1 MLLSNQ
7 LAAST
12 KSQQQPQLPQNF
24 KAKLQQQLATTTTTT
39 TANIANGI
47 GLIHNHNLNNN
58 NHNNNKINSNSNHH
72 HNSHLHN
79 QHHHQHN
86 ISFATDFS
94 IAAIM
99 ARGGNASS
107 REPSERSLSPLS
119 VERYSTQDHDGDGDA
134 DADADV
140 DADDDVDV
148 DVDVV
153 DCSDSESPAA
163 LTQAATTASVQ
174 HARHALRVA
183 QQQHQQQQQQQQQL
197 QQQQLQQQRQQQQH
211 HHATPNKQRQHH
223 NHHHNNNN
231 NCSTNNNNS
240 NHSKSSSHRGRVAAT
255 SHTAAAAAAAA
266 VAASRAT
273 ATETPSPPPPPPSHS
288 PANTEDERLSPEEP
302 AQLPT
307 PKILGSCN
315 CDDLMPVQ
323 CHLETKELWDKF
335 HELGT
340 EMIIT
345 KSGRRMFP
353 TVRVS
358 FSGPLRQI
366 QPPDRYAVLLDVVPL
381 DSRRYRYAYH
391 RSSWLV
397 AGKADPPPPARIYAH
412 PDSPISPEALRKQ
425 VVSFEKVKLTN
436 NEMDKSGQVV
446 LNSMHRYQ
454 PRIHL
459 VRLSHG
465 QSIPN
470 SPKELQDMDHKTY
483 VFPETVFTAVTAY
496 QNQLITK
503 LKIDSNPFAKGF
515 RDSSRLTDFDRD
527 PMDSFF
533 FDQHMRAPLRF
544 FPDPL
549 MAQLS
554 PQEADAASLAFLE
567 KARQHLQMFGRSPY
581 TDMLLPHLYQR
592 AAPAPP
598 ALSAFQ
604 LGMWQQ
610 QWPQLTAGFLAS
622 ANQQAAFAAAA
633 AAAVGANRTPPPP
646 PPPAVSAAPPT
657 TTNAQP
663 IVLASP
669 PAAPATPT
677 SSCGSPSPDLRIKTH
692 LHPAHYPQRFSP
704 YQVPQH
710 QASPPSPLPLQQHQQ
725 ARQTPEL
732 TPTLVSPPS
741 CSP

>member
-7 LAAST
+7 PANT
-12 KSQQQPQLPQNF
+12 KPQQTPSPSQTQNF
-24 KAKLQQQLATTTTTT
+24 KSKLQQQIVSAAAAAA
-39 TANIANGI
+39 ANIANGSSHHHHHQNHHHHHP
-47 GLIHNHNLNNN
+47 LNNHHNHN
-58 NHNNNKINSNSNHH
+58 HN
-72 HNSHLHN
+72 
-79 QHHHQHN
+79 QHN

-99 ARGGNASS
+99 ARGGNAPSS
-107 REPSERSLSPLS
+107 REPSERSLSPAS
-119 VERYSTQDHDGDGDA
+119 VERYSGQ
-134 DADADV
+134 
-140 DADDDVDV
+140 DADDDV

-153 DCSDSESPAA
+153 DCSDSEMPSATAA
-163 LTQAATTASVQ
+163 AAAAATTAAAAAAALQ
-174 HARHALRVA
+174 AQQQARQALRVA
-183 QQQHQQQQQQQQQL
+183 QQQQQQQQQ
-197 QQQQLQQQRQQQQH
+197 QRQQTH
-211 HHATPNKQRQHH
+211 HHATTGKQQRQHH
-223 NHHHNNNN
+223 NHHSSN
-231 NCSTNNNNS
+231 TNNSSNSGNS
-240 NHSKSSSHRGRVAAT
+240 NTNSKSSSQRGR
-255 SHTAAAAAAAA
+255 SAAA
-266 VAASRAT
+266 VGAAA
-273 ATETPSPPPPPPSHS
+273 TPSPPPPPPSQS
-288 PANTEDERLSPEEP
+288 PEELERLSPEESP
-302 AQLPT
+302 AQPT
-307 PKILGSCN
+307 PKIVGSCN
-315 CDDLMPVQ
+315 CDDLTPVQ

-366 QPPDRYAVLLDVVPL
+366 QPADRYAVLLDVVPL

-397 AGKADPPPPARIYAH
+397 AGKADPPPPSRIYAH
-412 PDSPISPEALRKQ
+412 PDCPLSPEALRKQ

-465 QSIPN
+465 QSIPG
-470 SPKELQDMDHKTY
+470 SPKELQDMDHKTF

-515 RDSSRLTDFDRD
+515 RDSSRLSDFDRD
-527 PMDSFF
+527 PMDAFF
-533 FDQHMRAPLRF
+533 FDQHMRTAPLRF

-549 MAQLS
+549 MSQLT
-554 PQEADAASLAFLE
+554 PQEADAASMALLE

-581 TDMLLPHLYQR
+581 TEMLLPHLYQR
-592 AAPAPP
+592 SAAPPPPPP
-598 ALSAFQ
+598 APHLSAFQ

-622 ANQQAAFAAAA
+622 ANQQAALALAAA
-633 AAAVGANRTPPPP
+633 GANRTPPPSM
-646 PPPAVSAAPPT
+646 AVAPP
-657 TTNAQP
+657 
-663 IVLASP
+663 
-669 PAAPATPT
+669 APATPT
-677 SSCGSPSPDLRIKTH
+677 SSCGSASPDLRARPQ
-692 LHPAHYPQRFSP
+692 LNHYPQRFSP

-710 QASPPSPLPLQQHQQ
+710 QASPPASNRAESP
-725 ARQTPEL
+725 
-732 TPTLVSPPS
+732 
-741 CSP
+741 

>member
-7 LAAST
+7 PANT
-12 KSQQQPQLPQNF
+12 KPQQTPSPSQTQNF
-24 KAKLQQQLATTTTTT
+24 KSKLQQQIASAAAVAA
-39 TANIANGI
+39 ANIANGS
-47 GLIHNHNLNNN
+47 GLHHQHHHHHPLSNHHNHN
-58 NHNNNKINSNSNHH
+58 HN
-72 HNSHLHN
+72 
-79 QHHHQHN
+79 QHN

-99 ARGGNASS
+99 ARGGNAPSS
-107 REPSERSLSPLS
+107 REPSERSLSPAS
-119 VERYSTQDHDGDGDA
+119 VERYSGQD
-134 DADADV
+134 V
-140 DADDDVDV
+140 DDDVDV

-153 DCSDSESPAA
+153 DCSDSEMPAA
-163 LTQAATTASVQ
+163 TAAANATATATAAAAAAALQAQ
-174 HARHALRVA
+174 QQARQALRVA
-183 QQQHQQQQQQQQQL
+183 QQQQ
-197 QQQQLQQQRQQQQH
+197 QQQRQQTH
-211 HHATPNKQRQHH
+211 HHATANKQQRQHH
-223 NHHHNNNN
+223 NQHSSNSNGNNSSSN
-231 NCSTNNNNS
+231 NCNS
-240 NHSKSSSHRGRVAAT
+240 NISHSGNTSNTNSNSKSSSHRGR
-255 SHTAAAAAAAA
+255 SAAA
-266 VAASRAT
+266 VGAAA
-273 ATETPSPPPPPPSHS
+273 TPSPPPPPPSQS
-288 PANTEDERLSPEEP
+288 PEELERLSPEESP
-302 AQLPT
+302 AQQPT
-307 PKILGSCN
+307 PKIVGSCN
-315 CDDLMPVQ
+315 CDDLTPVQ

-366 QPPDRYAVLLDVVPL
+366 QPADRYAVLLDVVPL

-412 PDSPISPEALRKQ
+412 PDCPLSPEALRKQ

-465 QSIPN
+465 QSIPGN
-470 SPKELQDMDHKTY
+470 PKELQDMDHKTF

-515 RDSSRLTDFDRD
+515 RDSSRLSDFDRD
-527 PMDSFF
+527 PMDAFF
-533 FDQHMRAPLRF
+533 FDQHMRTAPLRF

-549 MAQLS
+549 MSQLT
-554 PQEADAASLAFLE
+554 PQEADAASLALLE

-581 TDMLLPHLYQR
+581 TEMLLPHLYQR
-592 AAPAPP
+592 SAAPPP
-598 ALSAFQ
+598 PPQPPHLSAFQ

-622 ANQQAAFAAAA
+622 ANQQAALALAAA
-633 AAAVGANRTPPPP
+633 GANRTPPPP
-646 PPPAVSAAPPT
+646 MAAAPP
-657 TTNAQP
+657 
-663 IVLASP
+663 
-669 PAAPATPT
+669 APATPT
-677 SSCGSPSPDLRIKTH
+677 SSCGSASPDLRARPQ
-692 LHPAHYPQRFSP
+692 LSHYPQRFSP

-710 QASPPSPLPLQQHQQ
+710 QASPPASNRAESP
-725 ARQTPEL
+725 
-732 TPTLVSPPS
+732 
-741 CSP
+741 

>member
-7 LAAST
+7 PANT
-12 KSQQQPQLPQNF
+12 KPQQTQPPSPSPPQTQNF
-24 KAKLQQQLATTTTTT
+24 KSKLQQQIATAA
-39 TANIANGI
+39 ANIANG
-47 GLIHNHNLNNN
+47 GSSHHPLN
-58 NHNNNKINSNSNHH
+58 NHH
-72 HNSHLHN
+72 HHHHHHN
-79 QHHHQHN
+79 HQQHQHN

-99 ARGGNASS
+99 ARGGNAPSS
-107 REPSERSLSPLS
+107 REPSERSLSPAS
-119 VERYSTQDHDGDGDA
+119 VERYSGQ
-134 DADADV
+134 DV
-140 DADDDVDV
+140 DDDV

-153 DCSDSESPAA
+153 DCSDSEAPSATAAAAATAATANAAAAAAAAA
-163 LTQAATTASVQ
+163 LQAQ
-174 HARHALRVA
+174 QQARQALRVA
-183 QQQHQQQQQQQQQL
+183 QQHQQQQQQHQQQQQ
-197 QQQQLQQQRQQQQH
+197 RQQTH
-211 HHATPNKQRQHH
+211 HHATANKQQRQHH
-223 NHHHNNNN
+223 NHHNSN
-231 NCSTNNNNS
+231 TNSNS
-240 NHSKSSSHRGRVAAT
+240 NHSKSSSHRGR
-255 SHTAAAAAAAA
+255 SAAASGAGAGAAA
-266 VAASRAT
+266 
-273 ATETPSPPPPPPSHS
+273 TPSPPPPSQS
-288 PANTEDERLSPEEP
+288 PEEIERLSPEESP

-315 CDDLMPVQ
+315 CDDLTPVQ

-366 QPPDRYAVLLDVVPL
+366 QPPDRYAVLLDIVPL

-465 QSIPN
+465 QSIPGN
-470 SPKELQDMDHKTY
+470 PKELQDMDHKTF

-527 PMDSFF
+527 PMDAFF
-533 FDQHMRAPLRF
+533 FDQHMRAAPLRF

-549 MAQLS
+549 MSQLT
-554 PQEADAASLAFLE
+554 PQEADAASLALLE

-581 TDMLLPHLYQR
+581 TEMLLPHLYQR
-592 AAPAPP
+592 SAAPPPPPPAPP
-598 ALSAFQ
+598 LSAFQ

-622 ANQQAAFAAAA
+622 ANQQAALALAAA
-633 AAAVGANRTPPPP
+633 GANRTPPPP
-646 PPPAVSAAPPT
+646 PAVAPP
-657 TTNAQP
+657 
-663 IVLASP
+663 
-669 PAAPATPT
+669 APATPT
-677 SSCGSPSPDLRIKTH
+677 SSCGSASPDLRARPQ
-692 LHPAHYPQRFSP
+692 LSHYPQRFSP

-710 QASPPSPLPLQQHQQ
+710 QASPPASNRAESP
-725 ARQTPEL
+725 
-732 TPTLVSPPS
+732 
-741 CSP
+741 

>member
-7 LAAST
+7 PANT
-12 KSQQQPQLPQNF
+12 RPQQTPSPSPTQNF
-24 KAKLQQQLATTTTTT
+24 KSKLQQQIVSAAAVAA
-39 TANIANGI
+39 ANIANGSSHHQHHQHHQHHHHSHSHSHHHHHNP
-47 GLIHNHNLNNN
+47 LNNHHNHN
-58 NHNNNKINSNSNHH
+58 HN
-72 HNSHLHN
+72 
-79 QHHHQHN
+79 QHN

-99 ARGGNASS
+99 ARGGNAPSS
-107 REPSERSLSPLS
+107 REPSERSLSPAS
-119 VERYSTQDHDGDGDA
+119 VERYSGQ
-134 DADADV
+134 
-140 DADDDVDV
+140 DADDDV

-153 DCSDSESPAA
+153 DCSDSEMPTATAAAAAAAASATAAAAAAA
-163 LTQAATTASVQ
+163 LQAQ
-174 HARHALRVA
+174 QQARQALRVA
-183 QQQHQQQQQQQQQL
+183 QQQQQQQQQ
-197 QQQQLQQQRQQQQH
+197 QQKQQTH
-211 HHATPNKQRQHH
+211 HHATANKQQRQHH
-223 NHHHNNNN
+223 NHHSSN
-231 NCSTNNNNS
+231 TNS
-240 NHSKSSSHRGRVAAT
+240 NISNSNSNSNSNISNSGHSNSNSNSNSNCKSSSHRGR
-255 SHTAAAAAAAA
+255 SAAA
-266 VAASRAT
+266 VGAAA
-273 ATETPSPPPPPPSHS
+273 TPSPPPPPPSQS
-288 PANTEDERLSPEEP
+288 PEELERLSPEESP
-302 AQLPT
+302 AQPT
-307 PKILGSCN
+307 PKIVGSCN
-315 CDDLMPVQ
+315 CDDLTPVQ

-366 QPPDRYAVLLDVVPL
+366 QPADRYAVLLDVVPL

-412 PDSPISPEALRKQ
+412 PDCPLSPEALRKQ

-465 QSIPN
+465 QSMPGN
-470 SPKELQDMDHKTY
+470 PKELQDMDHKTF

-515 RDSSRLTDFDRD
+515 RDSSRLSDFDRD
-527 PMDSFF
+527 PMDAFF
-533 FDQHMRAPLRF
+533 FDQHMRTAPLRF

-549 MAQLS
+549 MSQLT
-554 PQEADAASLAFLE
+554 PQEADAASLALLE

-581 TDMLLPHLYQR
+581 TEMLLPHLYQR
-592 AAPAPP
+592 SAAPPP
-598 ALSAFQ
+598 PPHLSAFQ

-622 ANQQAAFAAAA
+622 ANQQAALALAAA
-633 AAAVGANRTPPPP
+633 GANRTPPPP
-646 PPPAVSAAPPT
+646 VSVAPP
-657 TTNAQP
+657 
-663 IVLASP
+663 
-669 PAAPATPT
+669 APATPT
-677 SSCGSPSPDLRIKTH
+677 SSCGSASPDLRSRPQ
-692 LHPAHYPQRFSP
+692 LSHYPQRFSP

-710 QASPPSPLPLQQHQQ
+710 QASPPASNRAESP
-725 ARQTPEL
+725 
-732 TPTLVSPPS
+732 
-741 CSP
+741 

>member
-7 LAAST
+7 PANT
-12 KSQQQPQLPQNF
+12 KPQQQTQPSSPSQNF
-24 KAKLQQQLATTTTTT
+24 KSKLQQQIAS
-39 TANIANGI
+39 IANG
-47 GLIHNHNLNNN
+47 GSSHHHHHQHHQNH
-58 NHNNNKINSNSNHH
+58 HQHHNHH
-72 HNSHLHN
+72 HHPLDNHNHHHL
-79 QHHHQHN
+79 QAQHQHN

-99 ARGGNASS
+99 ARGGNAPSS
-107 REPSERSLSPLS
+107 REPSERSLSPASL
-119 VERYSTQDHDGDGDA
+119 ERYSGQ
-134 DADADV
+134 

-153 DCSDSESPAA
+153 DCSDTETPTATSAAAAATATAAAAAAAAAA
-163 LTQAATTASVQ
+163 LQAQ
-174 HARHALRVA
+174 QQARQALRVA
-183 QQQHQQQQQQQQQL
+183 QQQHQQQQQQQQ
-197 QQQQLQQQRQQQQH
+197 RQQTH
-211 HHATPNKQRQHH
+211 HQATANKQQRQHH
-223 NHHHNNNN
+223 NHHNSSSSSNNSSSNN
-231 NCSTNNNNS
+231 GNISNNS
-240 NHSKSSSHRGRVAAT
+240 NSSSNNNKSSGHRGRSVGAVGG
-255 SHTAAAAAAAA
+255 TA
-266 VAASRAT
+266 
-273 ATETPSPPPPPPSHS
+273 TPSPPPPPPSQS
-288 PANTEDERLSPEEP
+288 PEENERLSPEESP
-302 AQLPT
+302 AQQPT
-307 PKILGSCN
+307 PKIVGSCN
-315 CDDLMPVQ
+315 CDDLTPVQ

-366 QPPDRYAVLLDVVPL
+366 QPPDRYAVLLDIVPL

-465 QSIPN
+465 QSIPGN
-470 SPKELQDMDHKTY
+470 PKELQDMDHKTF

-527 PMDSFF
+527 PMDAFF
-533 FDQHMRAPLRF
+533 FDQHMRAAPLRF

-549 MAQLS
+549 MAQLT
-554 PQEADAASLAFLE
+554 PQEADAASLALLE

-581 TDMLLPHLYQR
+581 TEMLLPHLYQR
-592 AAPAPP
+592 SAAPPPPPP
-598 ALSAFQ
+598 APHLSAFQ

-622 ANQQAAFAAAA
+622 ANQQAALALAAA
-633 AAAVGANRTPPPP
+633 GQANRTPPPP
-646 PPPAVSAAPPT
+646 PTAVAPP
-657 TTNAQP
+657 
-663 IVLASP
+663 
-669 PAAPATPT
+669 APATPT
-677 SSCGSPSPDLRIKTH
+677 SSCGSASPDLRIRPQ
-692 LHPAHYPQRFSP
+692 LGHYPQRFSP

-710 QASPPSPLPLQQHQQ
+710 QASPPTSNRAESP
-725 ARQTPEL
+725 
-732 TPTLVSPPS
+732 
-741 CSP
+741 

>member
-7 LAAST
+7 PANT
-12 KSQQQPQLPQNF
+12 KPQQQTQPSSPSQNF
-24 KAKLQQQLATTTTTT
+24 KSKLQQQIAS
-39 TANIANGI
+39 IANG
-47 GLIHNHNLNNN
+47 GSSHHHHHQQQHQNHHQHHHHHHPLD
-58 NHNNNKINSNSNHH
+58 NHNHH
-72 HNSHLHN
+72 H
-79 QHHHQHN
+79 QAQHQHN

-99 ARGGNASS
+99 ARGGNAPSS
-107 REPSERSLSPLS
+107 REPSERSLSPAS
-119 VERYSTQDHDGDGDA
+119 VERYSGQ
-134 DADADV
+134 

-153 DCSDSESPAA
+153 DCSDSETPTATSAAAAATANAAAVAAAAAAA
-163 LTQAATTASVQ
+163 LQAQQKAHQ
-174 HARHALRVA
+174 ALRVA
-183 QQQHQQQQQQQQQL
+183 QQQ
-197 QQQQLQQQRQQQQH
+197 RQQQTH
-211 HHATPNKQRQHH
+211 HQATANKQQRQHH
-223 NHHHNNNN
+223 NHHTSSSSSNNGNISNSSNSNSSSNNN
-231 NCSTNNNNS
+231 
-240 NHSKSSSHRGRVAAT
+240 KSSGHRGR
-255 SHTAAAAAAAA
+255 SAAA
-266 VAASRAT
+266 VGGAA
-273 ATETPSPPPPPPSHS
+273 TPSPPPPPPSQS
-288 PANTEDERLSPEEP
+288 PEENERLSPEESP
-302 AQLPT
+302 AQQPT
-307 PKILGSCN
+307 PKIVGSCN
-315 CDDLMPVQ
+315 CDDLTPVQ

-366 QPPDRYAVLLDVVPL
+366 QPPDRYAVLLDIVPL

-465 QSIPN
+465 QSIPGN
-470 SPKELQDMDHKTY
+470 PKELQDMDHKTF

-527 PMDSFF
+527 PMDAFF
-533 FDQHMRAPLRF
+533 FDQHMRAAPLRF

-549 MAQLS
+549 MAQLT
-554 PQEADAASLAFLE
+554 PQEADAASLALLE

-581 TDMLLPHLYQR
+581 TEMLLPHLYQR
-592 AAPAPP
+592 SAAPPPPPP
-598 ALSAFQ
+598 APHLSAFQ

-622 ANQQAAFAAAA
+622 ANQQAALALAAA
-633 AAAVGANRTPPPP
+633 GQANRTPPPP
-646 PPPAVSAAPPT
+646 PAAVAPP
-657 TTNAQP
+657 
-663 IVLASP
+663 
-669 PAAPATPT
+669 APATPT
-677 SSCGSPSPDLRIKTH
+677 SSCGSASPDLRIRPQ
-692 LHPAHYPQRFSP
+692 LGHYPQRFSP

-710 QASPPSPLPLQQHQQ
+710 QASPPASNRAESP
-725 ARQTPEL
+725 
-732 TPTLVSPPS
+732 
-741 CSP
+741 